1 MKKYRVTFRAR
12 DRSLYIAC
20 VEANSTREA
29 IKSAESWK
37 RIESPGATFSKVEE
51 EK

>member
-1 MKKYRVTFRAR
+1 MKKYRVTFKAA
-12 DRSLYIAC
+12 DKSIYIAI
-20 VEANSTREA
+20 VEANSTYEA
-29 IKSAESWK
+29 IKNAESWQ

>member
-1 MKKYRVTFRAR
+1 MKEYRVTLKAK
-12 DRSLYIAC
+12 DKTLYIAL

-29 IKSAESWK
+29 IKNAESWQ
-37 RIESPGATFSKVEE
+37 RIESPVAEFLTVGE

>member
-1 MKKYRVTFRAR
+1 MKKYCVTFKAA
-12 DRSLYIAC
+12 DKTLYVAL

-29 IKSAESWK
+29 IKSAESWQ

>member
-1 MKKYRVTFRAR
+1 MKKYRVTFKAK
-12 DRSLYIAC
+12 DKTLYIAR

-29 IKSAESWK
+29 IKNAESWQ
-37 RIESPGATFSKVEE
+37 RIESRGATFLKVEE

>member
-1 MKKYRVTFRAR
+1 MKKYRVTFRAT
-12 DRSLYIAC
+12 DKSIYIAL

-29 IKSAESWK
+29 IRPAASWQ
-37 RIESPGATFSKVEE
+37 RIESPGATLLKVEE

>member
-12 DRSLYIAC
+12 DGSLYIAN
-20 VEANSTREA
+20 VEADSTREA
-29 IKSAESWK
+29 IREAESWQ